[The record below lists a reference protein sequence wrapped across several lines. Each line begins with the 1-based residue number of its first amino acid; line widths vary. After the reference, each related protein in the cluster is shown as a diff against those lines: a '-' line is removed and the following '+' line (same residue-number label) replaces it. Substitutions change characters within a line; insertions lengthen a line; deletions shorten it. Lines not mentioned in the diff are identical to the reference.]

1 MKYLFPYVSN
11 TLTAHA
17 ALAAA
22 IIVLLQA
29 PVESATIVVDEN
41 NLEYYDA
48 DEESYF
54 FYYDLKKSKDSSVL
68 GVFLETSSSGSNTVV
83 SGYNDGDGTAN
94 TPAIDNSYADIG
106 DSLSLAQAGALTYE
120 GTSYIAFYLDV
131 NQTGNDDGVL
141 GNNYYDVNKL
151 EIYTSANTTV
161 SAYASNGNDGVTD
174 GNLAYSF
181 DKSVDNSGDSLR
193 LFYGTGTAN
202 WDIVLYV
209 PTDKFTL
216 IDTDP
221 NVADIE
227 ETYIQ
232 FYVEYHDTAGADSWG
247 YDRGADIIPEP
258 SSILLISLGPIL
270 GMIRRRRIACS
281 AHG

>member
-54 FYYDLKKSKDSSVL
+54 FYYDLKKSQDPHVL
-68 GVFLETSSSGSNTVV
+68 GEFLETTSSSGYTVV
-83 SGYNDGDGTAN
+83 SAYNDGDGVAN
-94 TPAIDNSYADIG
+94 TPSSDNSYTTVG
-106 DSLSLAQAGALTYE
+106 DSLTLAQAGSLIYE
-120 GTSYIAFYLDV
+120 GTSYIGFYLDA
-131 NQTGNDDGVL
+131 NQSGTDDGAL

-151 EIYTSANTTV
+151 EIYTSANATV
-161 SAYASNGNDGVTD
+161 NAYDNGGSDDVVD

-270 GMIRRRRIACS
+270 GMIRRRRLSCS
-281 AHG
+281 AQ